1 MTNITSQMVSDLRQ
15 RTSAG
20 MMECKKALQEAK
32 GDIEKAITILREKGI
47 TKAAKKADR
56 EAKQG
61 IIDSY
66 IHLNGVIGVL
76 LQLNCETDFVARTD
90 DFKNLSKDICM
101 HIAASN
107 PLFVSKEE
115 VPENELEKEKEILK
129 KQVLQEGKP
138 ENMVDKIVEGK
149 IKKYYEEVC
158 LLEQPFIRDPQKK
171 VSDLITETIAKLGEN
186 ITIGHFVR
194 FSFNR

>member
-20 MMECKKALQEAK
+20 MMECKYALQEAG
-32 GDIEKAITILREKGI
+32 GDMERAATILREKGI

-107 PLFVSKEE
+107 PLFVSKED

-129 KQVLQEGKP
+129 KQVLAEGKP
-138 ENMVDKIVEGK
+138 ENIVDKIVEGK
-149 IKKYYEEVC
+149 INKYYEDVC

-171 VSDLITETIAKLGEN
+171 VSDLIKETIAKLGEN
-186 ITIGHFVR
+186 ITIGR
-194 FSFNR
+194 FARFGFNR

>member
-15 RTSAG
+15 RTNAG
-20 MMECKKALQEAK
+20 MMDCKKALSEAN
-32 GDIEKAITILREKGI
+32 GDMERAATILREKGI
-47 TKAAKKADR
+47 TKAASKADR

-90 DFKNLSKDICM
+90 DFKALSKDICM

-107 PLFVSKEE
+107 PLFVSKED

-129 KQVLQEGKP
+129 KQVLAEGKP
-138 ENMVDKIVEGK
+138 EKIVDKIVEGK
-149 IKKYYEEVC
+149 INKYYEDVC
-158 LLEQPFIRDPQKK
+158 LLEQAFVKDPDKK
-171 VSDLITETIAKLGEN
+171 IKDLISEAIAKIGEN
-186 ITIGHFVR
+186 ITVGR
-194 FSFNR
+194 FARFGFNR

>member
-15 RTSAG
+15 RTNAG
-20 MMECKKALQEAK
+20 MMECKKALQEAS
-32 GDIEKAITILREKGI
+32 GDMEKAVTVLREKGI
-47 TKAAKKADR
+47 TKAAQKSDR

-107 PLFVSKEE
+107 PLFVSKED

-129 KQVLQEGKP
+129 KQVLAEGKP
-138 ENMVDKIVEGK
+138 ENIVDKIVDGK
-149 IKKYYEEVC
+149 INKYYEDVC
-158 LLEQPFIRDPQKK
+158 LLEQAFVKDPDKK
-171 VSDLITETIAKLGEN
+171 IKDLINEAIAKIGEN
-186 ITIGHFVR
+186 ITVGR
-194 FSFNR
+194 FARYGFNR